1 MPVRIYGINV
11 NVVAIIY
18 TEKRTEQLS
27 SLNNEFWMSLVWR
40 ASTTSYC

>member
-27 SLNNEFWMSLVWR
+27 SLNNEF
-40 ASTTSYC
+40 